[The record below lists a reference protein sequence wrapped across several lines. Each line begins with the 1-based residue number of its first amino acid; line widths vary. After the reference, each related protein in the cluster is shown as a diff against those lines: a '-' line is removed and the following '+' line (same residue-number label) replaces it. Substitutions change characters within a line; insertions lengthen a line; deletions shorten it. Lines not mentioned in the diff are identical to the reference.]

1 MLKIIEE
8 KSRVTGLN
16 KVFLQ
21 KIRRAAEYSKEVEV
35 GYPGGNGTAKVYY
48 IKKYDFWGCFDEAG
62 DNRYWNAFGVGKPK
76 ETSNNSIV
84 CELNFPFSGILRSIG
99 GAFAEDEAGNI
110 YLVSRGKIGGGR
122 VGIGKNLFDDN
133 YQGSKVAA
141 EDGGMVSEV
150 APIAAMKSPR
160 FIAQLA
166 FYIREVERI
175 KKLAASSKTGKNA
188 GNAGNNYNPE
198 FKGKRKRNRQG
209 PSVQAECDHGLVV
222 DALKN
227 RLANDGL
234 KIIANSKNMDLY
246 VKNSKGKITWLFEVK
261 TDVDTTDIYQG
272 VGQLIVNSGI
282 FAPDAKLVIVL
293 PQSPSQRLRAAI
305 GKAGIEVVTYSW
317 VKNTPEFKF

>member
-8 KSRVTGLN
+8 KSKITGLN
-16 KVFLQ
+16 KAFLK

-62 DNRYWNAFGVGKPK
+62 DNRYWNAFGIGKPK
-76 ETSNNSIV
+76 ETSNNSII

-99 GAFAEDEAGNI
+99 GAFAEDEAGNT

-133 YQGSKVAA
+133 YQGSKVDA

-160 FIAQLA
+160 FIVQLA

-175 KKLAASSKTGKNA
+175 KKLAAPGKHGKNA
-188 GNAGNNYNPE
+188 GNAGNDYNPE
-198 FKGKRKRNRQG
+198 FMGKRKKGRQG
-209 PSVQAECDHGLVV
+209 PPVQADCDHGLVV

-234 KIIANSKNMDLY
+234 KKIANSKNMDLF
-246 VKNSKGKITWLFEVK
+246 VRNSKGKIVRLFEVK
-261 TDVDTTDIYQG
+261 IVVDTTDIYQG

-282 FAPDAKLVIVL
+282 FATDARLVIVL
-293 PQSPSQRLRAAI
+293 PQSPSKRMRAAI
-305 GKAGIEVVTYSW
+305 GRAGIELVTYSW
-317 VKNTPEFKF
+317 VKDTPVFKF